1 MFSYY
6 KETVLREWGRRGAVR
21 EESLKKEEKKTR
33 KKKDSKYRN
42 GLCDAN
48 RHNLRMLG
56 KSTRSLRSFVIQ
68 NSLIMNTIIQLE
80 ICNRYCI

>member
-6 KETVLREWGRRGAVR
+6 KETVLREWGRRGAI
-21 EESLKKEEKKTR
+21 KERRVIEK